1 LDFAGDQPHLSVI
14 ETVGRN
20 NASLPLTKE
29 NNKSKE
35 INTMK
40 KFATALA
47 ALTIFAA
54 PTLADTVHTDGPA
67 QIASPTSSID
77 TKQDFA
83 ATITPVISNTA
94 KNTNFG
100 GGHTFQPHEL
110 RR

>member
-1 LDFAGDQPHLSVI
+1 
-14 ETVGRN
+14 
-20 NASLPLTKE
+20 
-29 NNKSKE
+29 
-35 INTMK
+35 MK
-40 KFATALA
+40 KFAIALA

-54 PTLADTVHTDGPA
+54 PALADTVHTDGPV

-83 ATITPVISNTA
+83 ATITPVSSNTA
-94 KNTNFG
+94 KKTNFG